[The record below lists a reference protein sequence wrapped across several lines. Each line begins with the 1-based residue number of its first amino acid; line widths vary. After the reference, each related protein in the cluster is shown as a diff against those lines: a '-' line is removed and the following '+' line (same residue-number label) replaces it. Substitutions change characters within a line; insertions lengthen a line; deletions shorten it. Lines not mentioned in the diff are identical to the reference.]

1 VDVLRVRLSGWLD
14 EFSRHDALRVEE
26 LFLLAAE
33 LAAHDGDARRAIML
47 IAAAYADTQA
57 AGLAMWPSLKRES
70 FEAALREK
78 VSAEEWVAAYDEGR
92 SLARDGALRLAA
104 ESARPTS
111 A

>member
-1 VDVLRVRLSGWLD
+1 M
-14 EFSRHDALRVEE
+14 
-26 LFLLAAE
+26 LAAE
-33 LAAHDGDARRAIML
+33 LAAHDGDDRRAIML

-57 AGLAMWPSLKRES
+57 ADVPMWPSLKRES

-78 VSAEEWVAAYDEGR
+78 VSAEEWAAAYDEGR
-92 SLARDGALRLAA
+92 ALARDGALRLAA